1 MSKFKKE
8 KETAAFGVSDLPG
21 ARMEKIKVALGCDHI
36 GFELKEQLK
45 RYLIDKKNA
54 EVVIDPI
61 TSVTLGKG
69 SFIETADVICKGI
82 QHDVCRLGFF
92 ICGTGLGFCTV
103 ANTYWGI
110 RAAHASDPYTSQRA
124 RKSLN
129 AQILCLGS
137 RVLSLEY
144 CKMVVD
150 AFYDEP
156 FEWSRESS
164 VANLKLMEEAQYK
177 RAPKPADI
185 AWSMG
190 FCPD

>member
-1 MSKFKKE
+1 MQK
-8 KETAAFGVSDLPG
+8 V
-21 ARMEKIKVALGCDHI
+21 KVALGCDHI

-45 RYLIDKKNA
+45 QYLMEEKNA
-54 EVVIDPI
+54 EIVIDPI
-61 TSVTLGKG
+61 VSSDMGDA

-110 RAAHASDPYTSQRA
+110 RAAHASDPYTAERA

-137 RVLSLEY
+137 RVLAFDY
-144 CKMVVD
+144 CKTVVD
-150 AFYDEP
+150 AFFDEP
-156 FEWSRESS
+156 FEWDRESS
-164 VANLKLMEEAQYK
+164 VLNLKLMEEAQYK
-177 RAPKPADI
+177 RAPKPRDI

-190 FCPD
+190 FYPDEM